1 VPELRVREERTI
13 ATGHEAVTP
22 SFVAAR
28 GLMLYGVGTA
38 EQYQQAAS
46 YIGRQ
51 IGEPKRWTRNT
62 FSENYANI
70 SELWKP

>member
-1 VPELRVREERTI
+1 MN
-13 ATGHEAVTP
+13 P
-22 SFVAAR
+22 SL
-28 GLMLYGVGTA
+28 GLTL
-38 EQYQQAAS
+38 Q
-46 YIGRQ
+46 R